1 MHEQKVVKKWGL
13 ERWLHNDQKYCM
25 KVLEINPGYQ
35 SSMHFHRT
43 KEETFLVVQ
52 GKIKLEVMPHYRR
65 SSEVRDVVKRI
76 YLQPF
81 QAYTLE
87 PYTPHRF
94 TAIGGRAIVVEASM
108 RHDDG
113 DVVRLEE
120 SKQIER

>member
-1 MHEQKVVKKWGL
+1 METKVKKLWGL
-13 ERWLHNDQKYCM
+13 ERWLHNDDKYCM
-25 KVLEINPGYQ
+25 KVLEIEPGWQ
-35 SSMHFHRT
+35 SSMHYHRT

-52 GKIKLEVMPHYRR
+52 GKIKLEIMPHYRR
-65 SSEVRDVVKRI
+65 SPDFGDAVRKI

-94 TAIGGRAIVVEASM
+94 TAIGARAIVVEASM
-108 RHDDG
+108 LHDDG

-120 SKQIER
+120 SKSIG

>member
-1 MHEQKVVKKWGL
+1 
-13 ERWLHNDQKYCM
+13 M
-25 KVLEINPGYQ
+25 KVLEIEPGWQ
-35 SSMHFHRT
+35 SSMHYHRT

-65 SSEVRDVVKRI
+65 SAEFADATHKI
-76 YLQPF
+76 YLKPF

-94 TAIGGRAIVVEASM
+94 TAIGGHATVVEASM
-108 RHDDG
+108 LHDDG

-120 SKQIER
+120 SKAI